1 MKDRDHKIIADAI
14 TAMSIAISM
23 RQYKKAE
30 SGAKD
35 ILAAVQRLI
44 RNTQ

>member
-1 MKDRDHKIIADAI
+1 MNDRDHKIIADAI
-14 TAMSIAISM
+14 TTMSIFISM